1 MRMIVKENSRTN
13 RFTFVKNAIIE
24 FSFNSM
30 QLLLRFNWGI
40 INVNRVYHC
49 VLEAMR
55 VLQIVHLEFRQILT
69 IRVCATAMLVTLSSI
84 ILLCSINF
92 TLFKFF
98 FLKQRNIV
106 IGRLDLIN
114 FMYDFNDLRRI
125 LDNLCIQLCLENL
138 DLILQVLIFLN

>member
-13 RFTFVKNAIIE
+13 RFTFVKNTVIE

-40 INVNRVYHC
+40 INENRVYQC

-55 VLQIVHLEFRQILT
+55 ELQIVHLEFRQILT

-84 ILLCSINF
+84 VLLCSNNF

-125 LDNLCIQLCLENL
+125 WDNLCIQLCLENL